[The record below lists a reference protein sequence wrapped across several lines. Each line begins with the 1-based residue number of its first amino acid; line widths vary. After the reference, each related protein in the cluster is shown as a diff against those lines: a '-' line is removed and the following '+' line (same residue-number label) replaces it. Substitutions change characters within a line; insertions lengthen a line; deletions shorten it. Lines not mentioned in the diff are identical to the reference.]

1 MLNNLMTGL
10 ALMASAESFIAIFI
24 GLLAGIII
32 GAIPGLTADIAII
45 LCLPITYSMEPIP
58 AMLLLLGL
66 YCGGTY
72 GGSITAILINTPG
85 TPSSAATV
93 LDGYPL
99 TQQGKPL
106 KALTMALYAS
116 FFGGLFS
123 ALVLLFAAP
132 SIAHFTQMFGP
143 PEYFCIAV
151 FGLSIIASISN
162 GNIIK
167 GLLGGLIGIFI
178 ALLGQDSVS
187 GTLRFTFGVRRL
199 GAGIPLIVTLVGLF
213 AIAELLSRSDYNPR
227 TDATR
232 KQHLKLDHEKLSWAE
247 IKRCLKTMTISSVI
261 GTIVGAIPGTGGGIA
276 AFISY
281 DQAKKTSKYRDHFG
295 HGEIEGVSAT
305 ESANNATTG
314 STLIPLTTLGVPGDG
329 CTAILLGAFMLQG
342 MVPGPSMFKVAG
354 VDMDR
359 AMFFWGFEDTVQ
371 LPEGDLQTLGRQEL
385 PSPAGH
391 ILLYPSS
398 LPGVVTVN
406 MSNMTDVDGT
416 NARDLN
422 RAEYVCRKQLPEIVA
437 FLRRHVPGYEGC
449 YLIDSADVIGVRE
462 TRRFEANYQLNE
474 QDIAQART
482 FEDWVVTKSNFFF
495 DLHNVE
501 GAGLDANGEYKA
513 FKQPKPYTIPLRC
526 FVPKTVEGILLN
538 GRNISGTHKAHSSY
552 RVMPIVMN
560 MGHAMGIVA
569 AMCVAQN
576 KKPLEL
582 DIHEVQDELR
592 RTNVEP

>member
-1 MLNNLMTGL
+1 MLDNLMTGL
-10 ALMASAESFIAIFI
+10 ALMASVESFIAILI

-247 IKRCLKTMTISSVI
+247 IKRCLKTMTISS
-261 GTIVGAIPGTGGGIA
+261 
-276 AFISY
+276 
-281 DQAKKTSKYRDHFG
+281 SKYRDHFG

-342 MVPGPSMFKVAG
+342 MVPGPSMFKEHSDILYGIMIGLVVINILMLIIGRVFTPLYANITRIPYELMSAIIIVYCITG
-354 VDMDR
+354 VYSSEASTFQVLLAVIIGAFSFLLRKLGFGVVPIILGVVLGDLVETNFRNSMVMSGNSLSIFVTR
-359 AMFFWGFEDTVQ
+359 PFSLLFLALAVLSIGMFF
-371 LPEGDLQTLGRQEL
+371 
-385 PSPAGH
+385 
-391 ILLYPSS
+391 
-398 LPGVVTVN
+398 
-406 MSNMTDVDGT
+406 
-416 NARDLN
+416 
-422 RAEYVCRKQLPEIVA
+422 
-437 FLRRHVPGYEGC
+437 
-449 YLIDSADVIGVRE
+449 
-462 TRRFEANYQLNE
+462 
-474 QDIAQART
+474 
-482 FEDWVVTKSNFFF
+482 
-495 DLHNVE
+495 
-501 GAGLDANGEYKA
+501 YKA
-513 FKQPKPYTIPLRC
+513 AKDRKKQ
-526 FVPKTVEGILLN
+526 KT
-538 GRNISGTHKAHSSY
+538 
-552 RVMPIVMN
+552 
-560 MGHAMGIVA
+560 
-569 AMCVAQN
+569 
-576 KKPLEL
+576 EL
-582 DIHEVQDELR
+582 D
-592 RTNVEP
+592 

>member
-72 GGSITAILINTPG
+72 GGSITSILINTPG

-116 FFGGLFS
+116 CFGGLFS

-247 IKRCLKTMTISSVI
+247 LKRCLKTMTISSVI

-342 MVPGPSMFKVAG
+342 MVPGPSMFKEHSDILYGIMIGLVVINILMLIIGRVFTPLYANITRIPYELMSAIIIVYCITG
-354 VDMDR
+354 VYSSEASTFQVLLAVIIGAFSFLLRKLGFGVVPIILGVVLGDLVETNFRNSMVMSSNSLSIFVTR
-359 AMFFWGFEDTVQ
+359 PFSLLFLALAVLSIGMFF
-371 LPEGDLQTLGRQEL
+371 
-385 PSPAGH
+385 
-391 ILLYPSS
+391 
-398 LPGVVTVN
+398 
-406 MSNMTDVDGT
+406 
-416 NARDLN
+416 
-422 RAEYVCRKQLPEIVA
+422 
-437 FLRRHVPGYEGC
+437 
-449 YLIDSADVIGVRE
+449 
-462 TRRFEANYQLNE
+462 
-474 QDIAQART
+474 
-482 FEDWVVTKSNFFF
+482 
-495 DLHNVE
+495 
-501 GAGLDANGEYKA
+501 YKA
-513 FKQPKPYTIPLRC
+513 AKDRKKQ
-526 FVPKTVEGILLN
+526 KTELN
-538 GRNISGTHKAHSSY
+538 
-552 RVMPIVMN
+552 
-560 MGHAMGIVA
+560 
-569 AMCVAQN
+569 
-576 KKPLEL
+576 
-582 DIHEVQDELR
+582 
-592 RTNVEP
+592 

>member
-45 LCLPITYSMEPIP
+45 LCLPITYSMDPIP

-116 FFGGLFS
+116 FF
-123 ALVLLFAAP
+123 
-132 SIAHFTQMFGP
+132 
-143 PEYFCIAV
+143 
-151 FGLSIIASISN
+151 
-162 GNIIK
+162 
-167 GLLGGLIGIFI
+167 GGLIGIFI

-232 KQHLKLDHEKLSWAE
+232 KQHLKLDHEKLSWGE

-342 MVPGPSMFKVAG
+342 MVPGPSMFKEHSDILYGIMIGLVVINILMLIIGRVFTPLYANITRIPYELMSAIIIVYCITG
-354 VDMDR
+354 VYSSEASTFQVLLAVIIGAFSFLLRKLGFGVVPIILGVVLGDLVETNFRNSMVMSGNSLSIFVTR
-359 AMFFWGFEDTVQ
+359 PFSLLFLALAVLSIGMFF
-371 LPEGDLQTLGRQEL
+371 
-385 PSPAGH
+385 
-391 ILLYPSS
+391 
-398 LPGVVTVN
+398 
-406 MSNMTDVDGT
+406 
-416 NARDLN
+416 
-422 RAEYVCRKQLPEIVA
+422 
-437 FLRRHVPGYEGC
+437 
-449 YLIDSADVIGVRE
+449 
-462 TRRFEANYQLNE
+462 
-474 QDIAQART
+474 
-482 FEDWVVTKSNFFF
+482 
-495 DLHNVE
+495 
-501 GAGLDANGEYKA
+501 YKA
-513 FKQPKPYTIPLRC
+513 AKDRKKQ
-526 FVPKTVEGILLN
+526 KT
-538 GRNISGTHKAHSSY
+538 
-552 RVMPIVMN
+552 
-560 MGHAMGIVA
+560 
-569 AMCVAQN
+569 
-576 KKPLEL
+576 EL
-582 DIHEVQDELR
+582 D
-592 RTNVEP
+592 

>member
-10 ALMASAESFIAIFI
+10 ALMASAESFIAILI
-24 GLLAGIII
+24 GLLAGIVI

-178 ALLGQDSVS
+178 ALLGQDS
-187 GTLRFTFGVRRL
+187 FGVRRL
-199 GAGIPLIVTLVGLF
+199 GGGIPLIVTLVGLF
-213 AIAELLSRSDYNPR
+213 AIAELLSRSNYNPR

-232 KQHLKLDHEKLSWAE
+232 KQHLKLDHEKLSWEE

-295 HGEIEGVSAT
+295 HGEIEGVSA
-305 ESANNATTG
+305 
-314 STLIPLTTLGVPGDG
+314 
-329 CTAILLGAFMLQG
+329 ILLGAFMLQG
-342 MVPGPSMFKVAG
+342 MVPGPSMFKEHGDILYGIMIGLVIVNILMLIIGRVFTPLYANITRIPYELMSAIIIVYCITG
-354 VDMDR
+354 VYSSEASTFQVLLAVIIGAFSFLLRKLGFGVVPIILGVVLGDLVETNFRNSMVMSGNSLSIFVTR
-359 AMFFWGFEDTVQ
+359 PFSLLFLALAVLSIGMFF
-371 LPEGDLQTLGRQEL
+371 
-385 PSPAGH
+385 
-391 ILLYPSS
+391 
-398 LPGVVTVN
+398 
-406 MSNMTDVDGT
+406 
-416 NARDLN
+416 
-422 RAEYVCRKQLPEIVA
+422 
-437 FLRRHVPGYEGC
+437 
-449 YLIDSADVIGVRE
+449 
-462 TRRFEANYQLNE
+462 
-474 QDIAQART
+474 
-482 FEDWVVTKSNFFF
+482 
-495 DLHNVE
+495 
-501 GAGLDANGEYKA
+501 YKA
-513 FKQPKPYTIPLRC
+513 AKDRKKQ
-526 FVPKTVEGILLN
+526 KTELN
-538 GRNISGTHKAHSSY
+538 
-552 RVMPIVMN
+552 
-560 MGHAMGIVA
+560 
-569 AMCVAQN
+569 
-576 KKPLEL
+576 
-582 DIHEVQDELR
+582 
-592 RTNVEP
+592 

>member
-10 ALMASAESFIAIFI
+10 ALMASAESFIAILI
-24 GLLAGIII
+24 GLLAGIVI

-232 KQHLKLDHEKLSWAE
+232 VVHLKLTMRAARGRARALPQ
-247 IKRCLKTMTISSVI
+247 TMTISSVI

-342 MVPGPSMFKVAG
+342 MVPGPSMFKEHSDILYGIMIGLVVINILMLIIGRVFTPLYANITRIPYELMSAIIIVYCITG
-354 VDMDR
+354 VYSSEASTFQVLLAVIIGAFSFLLRKLGFGVVPIILGVVLGDLVETNFRNSMVMSGNSLSIFVTR
-359 AMFFWGFEDTVQ
+359 PFSLLFLALAVLSIGMFF
-371 LPEGDLQTLGRQEL
+371 
-385 PSPAGH
+385 
-391 ILLYPSS
+391 
-398 LPGVVTVN
+398 
-406 MSNMTDVDGT
+406 
-416 NARDLN
+416 
-422 RAEYVCRKQLPEIVA
+422 
-437 FLRRHVPGYEGC
+437 
-449 YLIDSADVIGVRE
+449 
-462 TRRFEANYQLNE
+462 
-474 QDIAQART
+474 
-482 FEDWVVTKSNFFF
+482 
-495 DLHNVE
+495 
-501 GAGLDANGEYKA
+501 YKA
-513 FKQPKPYTIPLRC
+513 AKDRKKQ
-526 FVPKTVEGILLN
+526 KTELN
-538 GRNISGTHKAHSSY
+538 
-552 RVMPIVMN
+552 
-560 MGHAMGIVA
+560 
-569 AMCVAQN
+569 
-576 KKPLEL
+576 
-582 DIHEVQDELR
+582 
-592 RTNVEP
+592 

>member
-1 MLNNLMTGL
+1 MLDNLMTGL
-10 ALMASAESFIAIFI
+10 ALMASVESFIAILI

-187 GTLRFTFGVRRL
+187 GTLRFTFGIRRL

-314 STLIPLTTLGVPGDG
+314 ST
-329 CTAILLGAFMLQG
+329 
-342 MVPGPSMFKVAG
+342 
-354 VDMDR
+354 
-359 AMFFWGFEDTVQ
+359 
-371 LPEGDLQTLGRQEL
+371 
-385 PSPAGH
+385 
-391 ILLYPSS
+391 
-398 LPGVVTVN
+398 
-406 MSNMTDVDGT
+406 
-416 NARDLN
+416 
-422 RAEYVCRKQLPEIVA
+422 
-437 FLRRHVPGYEGC
+437 
-449 YLIDSADVIGVRE
+449 
-462 TRRFEANYQLNE
+462 
-474 QDIAQART
+474 
-482 FEDWVVTKSNFFF
+482 
-495 DLHNVE
+495 
-501 GAGLDANGEYKA
+501 
-513 FKQPKPYTIPLRC
+513 
-526 FVPKTVEGILLN
+526 
-538 GRNISGTHKAHSSY
+538 
-552 RVMPIVMN
+552 
-560 MGHAMGIVA
+560 
-569 AMCVAQN
+569 
-576 KKPLEL
+576 
-582 DIHEVQDELR
+582 
-592 RTNVEP
+592 